1 MWAHSCRGGPF
12 HNRFR
17 PFAKLQIVPGHV
29 FATVHTGIHGMFR
42 DTVQH
47 GSFLE
52 AQPEER
58 AATTRWRQRWLAGQ
72 NLDYKRILAGKSHP
86 LCLFFS
92 CGELEKYDYR
102 RKLTGFLSGGIISLL
117 LFYRVAA
124 AAVGV
129 LGAYKSR
136 GGMNF
141 GSIYVL
147 KILWDD
153 EFYNG
158 GFRGRDWSAC
168 ESRSSDINFWR
179 VEKLKITITNPLRCN
194 VKAF

>member
-1 MWAHSCRGGPF
+1 MSTCLCTAHTYTVISPQMWAHSCRGGPF

-86 LCLFFS
+86 LSLFFS

-117 LFYRVAA
+117 LFYRVPCCCWRSG
-124 AAVGV
+124 GV
-129 LGAYKSR
+129 QKQRRNEFWEHLCAE
-136 GGMNF
+136 NF
-141 GSIYVL
+141 MTWWVL
-147 KILWDD
+147 
-153 EFYNG
+153 
-158 GFRGRDWSAC
+158 
-168 ESRSSDINFWR
+168 
-179 VEKLKITITNPLRCN
+179 
-194 VKAF
+194 